1 MLTSSHDHLLFP
13 SSPLLLLGTPHM
25 TDLPI
30 RFLTQCSLSSVSS
43 NMLLGL
49 SRMKNLGAHFLVVS
63 LCDLEVTFGYYYSDS
78 SLFSETK
85 SPWHEAHLY
94 G

>member
-49 SRMKNLGAHFLVVS
+49 S
-63 LCDLEVTFGYYYSDS
+63 
-78 SLFSETK
+78 SETFISVTIFSNSTQWLGMI
-85 SPWHEAHLY
+85 SPIASE
-94 G
+94 